1 MNKVFYFKKR
11 ILKFK
16 RQNSLISDEDI
27 MNLFLGMINLIKRN
41 TEIRMEE
48 KYLGVINNL
57 KAQIRKGGSK

>member
-57 KAQIRKGGSK
+57 KAQIRKEGSK